1 MIRLKETHDE
11 PHENH
16 ERWLVS
22 YADFITLM
30 FAFFVVMY
38 ASSQADKVRAQAL
51 SDAVDKALTEG
62 KVPSR
67 VRQLFHGKQGTETK
81 APVMPPTLAKLDSPL
96 EELRNALKSE
106 IANGSMDVHMEGRG
120 LVISLK
126 QAAFFP
132 SGDATVTD
140 AGYPAIE
147 KVAVTL
153 QKIPNPVRLEGHTD
167 SIPISNGKFRNNWEL
182 STARSVAMLE
192 LLNSRFHIPE
202 PRLAAVGY
210 GDTVAVDRNDTPE
223 GRARNRRVD
232 ITVLNDDAFSK
243 EPRSRVP
250 NS

>member
-1 MIRLKETHDE
+1 MSRLKHNHSE

-38 ASSQADKVRAQAL
+38 ASSQADKARAQAL
-51 SDAVDKALTEG
+51 SNAVDKALTEG

-67 VRQLFHGKQGTETK
+67 VRQMLHGKEQTETK
-81 APVMPPTLAKLDSPL
+81 APAAPPTLAKLDSPL

-106 IANGSMDVHMEGRG
+106 IASGSMDVHMEGRG

-132 SGDATVTD
+132 SGDASVTE
-140 AGYPAIE
+140 AGYSAIE

-167 SIPISNGKFRNNWEL
+167 SIPISNGKFRSNWEL
-182 STARSVAMLE
+182 STARSVAMLQ
-192 LLNSRFHIPE
+192 LLNTKFHIAE

-210 GDTVAVDRNDTPE
+210 GDTVAVESNDTAE

-243 EPRSRVP
+243 EPRSKVP